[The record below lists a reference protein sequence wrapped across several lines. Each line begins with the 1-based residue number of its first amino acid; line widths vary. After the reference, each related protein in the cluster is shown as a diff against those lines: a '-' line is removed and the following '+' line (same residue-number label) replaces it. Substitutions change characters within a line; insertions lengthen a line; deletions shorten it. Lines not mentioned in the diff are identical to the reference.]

1 MEGAVRMIFSPLFF
15 SLTGT
20 KITFE
25 DGTVIHMSLKNGLKL
40 LCSLS
45 REKWGIE
52 TPAKDTKPV

>member
-1 MEGAVRMIFSPLFF
+1 MIF

-25 DGTVIHMSLKNGLKL
+25 DGTVIHMSLKNGFKL

-52 TPAKDTKPV
+52 TPAKDPAPKPSPDSN

>member
-1 MEGAVRMIFSPLFF
+1 MKYPF

-20 KITFE
+20 KVTFE

-45 REKWGIE
+45 REKWE
-52 TPAKDTKPV
+52 VVDPKPVEKPCGNLS

>member
-1 MEGAVRMIFSPLFF
+1 MIF

-25 DGTVIHMSLKNGLKL
+25 DGTVIRMSLKNGFKL

-45 REKWGIE
+45 REGWEVVSPPKKEPLNGNL
-52 TPAKDTKPV
+52 P